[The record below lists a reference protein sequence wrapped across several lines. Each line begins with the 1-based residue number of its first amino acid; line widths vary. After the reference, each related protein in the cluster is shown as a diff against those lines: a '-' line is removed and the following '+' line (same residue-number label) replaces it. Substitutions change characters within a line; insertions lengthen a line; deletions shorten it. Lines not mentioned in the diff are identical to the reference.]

1 VCVREYVTI
10 LMEALRPPGGSL
22 KAAIN
27 VGNGSQNVCFV
38 GQNVGQRD
46 VSVQPNLL

>member
-1 VCVREYVTI
+1 MCVRGYIRI
-10 LMEALRPPGGSL
+10 LMEALRSPGGSL

-27 VGNGSQNVCFV
+27 VGNGSENVCF
-38 GQNVGQRD
+38 VGQRD